1 MTHILSLSF
10 PALIVFAGSYDIL
23 SKTISNRLCIAIAL
37 AFLPAAVSI
46 GLGAAEIALHVS
58 CALAMLCAG
67 FTLFAAGWIGG
78 GDAKL
83 FAAAALWF
91 GWSDIADYAAASAI
105 IGGAL
110 ALVVLA
116 LRMGSLSLP
125 FAGMLPM
132 PKPELP
138 YGVALALAALFI
150 YPQSLW
156 AAAAGF

>member
-1 MTHILSLSF
+1 M
-10 PALIVFAGSYDIL
+10 
-23 SKTISNRLCIAIAL
+23 L

-46 GLGAAEIALHVS
+46 GLGVADIALHVS

-67 FTLFAAGWIGG
+67 FALFAAGWIGG

-91 GWSDIADYAAASAI
+91 GWGDIADYAAASAV

-125 FAGMLPM
+125 FAGMFPM
-132 PKPELP
+132 PKRELP

-156 AAAAGF
+156 AAAAGV